1 MCLLGAL
8 CRAELPDGFLLLV
21 GEKRTSQPRLG
32 RSVNRSAR
40 RRRSLAKV
48 KLGQERVVAV
58 QVRRLQVREE
68 LATTIR
74 QHDQAA
80 TGVEILAVGAQVLG
94 QVGDAGGDESD
105 LDFRGA
111 GILGILLVLLDDFR
125 LIDGH
130 GGG

>member
-8 CRAELPDGFLLLV
+8 CRAELPDGLLLVV

-48 KLGQERVVAV
+48 ELGQERVVAV

-74 QHDQAA
+74 QHDQTA

-94 QVGDAGGDESD
+94 QVGDAGGDEGD

>member
-1 MCLLGAL
+1 M
-8 CRAELPDGFLLLV
+8 
-21 GEKRTSQPRLG
+21 
-32 RSVNRSAR
+32 NRSAR

-48 KLGQERVVAV
+48 ELGQERVIAI

-94 QVGDAGGDESD
+94 QVSDAGGDQGD
-105 LDFRGA
+105 LDLRGA